1 MRAKYF
7 AYEDLE
13 KRIGDQ
19 VDALQS
25 QIAAKDDEIE
35 GFQIEFRNIMQ
46 GEICKG
52 PWDSKEKTAKGNLME
67 EKSEERETIKLI

>member
-25 QIAAKDDEIE
+25 QIAAKDDEI
-35 GFQIEFRNIMQ
+35 
-46 GEICKG
+46 
-52 PWDSKEKTAKGNLME
+52 
-67 EKSEERETIKLI
+67 

>member
-25 QIAAKDDEIE
+25 QTAAKDNEIE

-52 PWDSKEKTAKGNLME
+52 PWAARRRRRRAT
-67 EKSEERETIKLI
+67 